1 MRRWIVLLVVVAS
14 AIGAAVA
21 VELTREPVEGPVLDS
36 LPEGV
41 SHHQIEGV
49 AVFLVRNGRQVD
61 GFLDSTQHL
70 PGEHLWW
77 CVDEE
82 VFLAPWHAEL
92 FNADGQLIEGPAFRD
107 LDRVRVTVAADGVV
121 KVGPRHLLRGTVRKG
136 VGLRSTGVPP
146 TVWAAYSNWIRDTSG
161 SRHFCQQHIGTES

>member
-1 MRRWIVLLVVVAS
+1 MRRWILLVVVVAS

-21 VELTREPVEGPVLDS
+21 VDLTRQPVEGLVLDS

-41 SHHQIEGV
+41 SHHEIEGV
-49 AVFLVRNGRQVD
+49 AVFLARNGRQVD

-82 VFLAPWHAEL
+82 VFA
-92 FNADGQLIEGPAFRD
+92 GPGMLNCSMPTANSSKDPHF
-107 LDRVRVTVAADGVV
+107 VT
-121 KVGPRHLLRGTVRKG
+121 L
-136 VGLRSTGVPP
+136 TG
-146 TVWAAYSNWIRDTSG
+146 
-161 SRHFCQQHIGTES
+161 